1 MEILIVLGGIALALI
16 SGAGGSALLEMFW
29 RPRRDRKKAATL
41 LLAEI
46 LLDTELLFMQAH
58 ARLKNPKNIPGDFHM
73 STLAWDTAASA
84 LVELPPGTLKS
95 VLLLYNRYRDMNA
108 NVAQFAAAFDNIE
121 RTAPGSAERKRAERQ
136 ADVII
141 DVFNTSIDSA
151 IDHAK
156 KFTPTLFKLA
166 KLKPAADL
174 DIDKLKSNVDRL
186 FAERENRIKQMS
198 GDSG

>member
-1 MEILIVLGGIALALI
+1 MAILIALGGIALALI

-29 RPRRDRKKAATL
+29 RPRRDQKKAATL

-58 ARLKNPKNIPGDFHM
+58 ARFKNPKNIPGDFHM

-84 LVELPPGTLKS
+84 IVELPPEVLKS
-95 VLLLYNRYRDMNA
+95 ALLLYNRYRDMNA
-108 NVAQFAAAFDNIE
+108 NVAQFATAVENVE
-121 RTAPGSAERKRAERQ
+121 RTASGSAERKRAERQ

-156 KFTPTLFKLA
+156 QFTPTLFKLA
-166 KLKPAADL
+166 KIKPAADL
-174 DIDKLKSNVDRL
+174 DMDNLKAKVDRL
-186 FAERENRIKQMS
+186 IAEREDRIN
-198 GDSG
+198 DSPG